1 MTKQE
6 QRKLKQAV
14 LLTFVFVVLATV
26 LLTIQL

>member
-6 QRKLKQAV
+6 QRKLKQSV

>member
-14 LLTFVFVVLATV
+14 LLTFVFIMLVIV
-26 LLTIQL
+26 LLSKQL